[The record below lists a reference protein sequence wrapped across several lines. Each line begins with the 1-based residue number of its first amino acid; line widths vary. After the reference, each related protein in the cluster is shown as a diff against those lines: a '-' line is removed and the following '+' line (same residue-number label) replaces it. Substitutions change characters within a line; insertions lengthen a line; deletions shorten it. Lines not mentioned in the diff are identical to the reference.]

1 MTDRSTAGYIGP
13 GLVVRGRLSGEG
25 ALHIDGRFEGTME
38 VQGNV
43 EIGADGVVES
53 PVGAGRVTIA
63 GSVRGNV
70 DASEAVVIQM
80 GGRVEGDVYAK
91 RVAIDD
97 GGALH
102 GSIHMD
108 FDLPRGDVDREQES

>member
-25 ALHIDGRFEGTME
+25 ALHVDGRFEGTME
-38 VQGNV
+38 LEGNV
-43 EIGADGVVES
+43 EIGAGGVVES
-53 PVGAGRVTIA
+53 PVGAGRVTVA
-63 GSVRGNV
+63 GLLRG
-70 DASEAVVIQM
+70 DISATEAVAIQP
-80 GGRVEGDVYAK
+80 GGRVEGDVRAN

-102 GSIHMD
+102 GCIHMD
-108 FDLPRGDVDREQES
+108 FDLPGGDADREE